1 MQRAKDCGV
10 VHPRRHQQHASGETP
25 LRCMHQK
32 PRAVF
37 FAQIVV
43 QQRQVEGRQ
52 VGDGKRRRRRRTAS
66 RDLKVRLGLQQPG

>member
-1 MQRAKDCGV
+1 
-10 VHPRRHQQHASGETP
+10 
-25 LRCMHQK
+25 MHQK

-43 QQRQVEGRQ
+43 QQRQIEGRQ
-52 VGDGKRRRRRRTAS
+52 VGDGKRRRRRRAAS